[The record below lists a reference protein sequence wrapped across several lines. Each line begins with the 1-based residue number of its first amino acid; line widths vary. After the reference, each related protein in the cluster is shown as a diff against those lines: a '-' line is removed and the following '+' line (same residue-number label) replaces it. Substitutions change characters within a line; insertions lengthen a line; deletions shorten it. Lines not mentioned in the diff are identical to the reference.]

1 MKKIKILE
9 VNNIDLP
16 GNRFNGYDMIQEVAD
31 DKLEIKQAV
40 IFKESDN
47 ENVIKMLNKG
57 QLIIHDIYETVER
70 EQSIHNVFSITAPA
84 LFNLQEYKEAD
95 IVHFHLVHN
104 TKLSLY
110 SLIKAANEKKVI
122 ISIHD
127 PWFLTGRCVHFYDC
141 NKWKTGCKKCPNLNT
156 AFELKDDNCSILW
169 DLKKYVFDF

>member
-57 QLIIHDIYETVER
+57 QLH
-70 EQSIHNVFSITAPA
+70 QLLLMHC
-84 LFNLQEYKEAD
+84 Q
-95 IVHFHLVHN
+95 
-104 TKLSLY
+104 
-110 SLIKAANEKKVI
+110 
-122 ISIHD
+122 
-127 PWFLTGRCVHFYDC
+127 
-141 NKWKTGCKKCPNLNT
+141 
-156 AFELKDDNCSILW
+156 
-169 DLKKYVFDF
+169 